1 MSETASTVDGE
12 QLLDGSDHVETD
24 GSEEI
29 TEEEIEADHS
39 DLLDRLRSSETVE
52 DREQEIGTLR
62 KMLDE
67 EDLDEIPRN
76 EILETT
82 GLLSHVLDGEEVLGH
97 ILMIEWDDITDVFRP
112 IRTAERLP
120 GISVL
125 LESSPGSYHLYN
137 LSVRP
142 IEEQLLDAMRKD
154 GDVWQA
160 RWAARREYFVLRV
173 VGKIRSESREVYK
186 PAPEPLKVF
195 ASESEFPQSA
205 PHLDILLDLAEEQG
219 VEEVATDLR
228 ALREDRDLVG
238 NGLRADHYQTVTDGA
253 KEVLGK

>member
-1 MSETASTVDGE
+1 MSHTT
-12 QLLDGSDHVETD
+12 
-24 GSEEI
+24 EI
-29 TEEEIEADHS
+29 TEQEIEADHS
-39 DLLDRLRSSETVE
+39 DLLDRLRSSEAVE
-52 DREQEIGTLR
+52 DRDQEIGTLR

-67 EDLDEIPRN
+67 EDLDEIPSD

-82 GLLSHVLDGEEVLGH
+82 GLLSHVLDGEEVVGH
-97 ILMIEWDDITDVFRP
+97 ILMIEWDDIDDVFRQ

-120 GISVL
+120 GISIL

-160 RWAARREYFVLRV
+160 RWAARRGYFVLRV

-195 ASESEFPQSA
+195 YTESEFPQSA
-205 PHLDILLDLAEEQG
+205 PHLDMLLDLSEEQNIDK
-219 VEEVATDLR
+219 VSEDLR
-228 ALREDRDLVG
+228 DLREDLDLIG
-238 NGLRADHYQTVTDGA
+238 DGLRADHYQTVTDAA
-253 KEVLGK
+253 KEVLGG